1 MPCPLCEY
9 EDLPGNSPIST
20 TCRQAKMHARFAN
33 APSSHKHK
41 NLRFVDSLKQQA
53 QDYALGTLPK
63 EDAILFEALLEKDE
77 DARNYLIEAQ
87 EDCANLSM
95 TVPSSDA
102 GDDLRS
108 RVMES
113 CRPKKDFNP
122 FLDTAEINRLQENYL
137 TPDQRYLGGG
147 ASVDMGDVGE
157 QKIQDDLF
165 QVYESLIELFPLVS
179 GDSTAASGDFGS
191 LGNWIGNGSLLSSH
205 MKEALSH
212 SLSNDEK
219 DPGSRSTQRS
229 LLAALPSLTFFI
241 NRVRENSAT
250 LADIRRIFY
259 LCRDQLKI
267 MRASFGDL
275 DPSRLADDE
284 KLRLHGAGLLRTKWW
299 GAEHSYFS
307 GNGNVRCGHFFD
319 GPVTERC
326 VEFAEYDSN
335 LYCLANLLSSRTGN
349 GEFHIELLKD
359 AIPGGVLAVAMAET
373 PMESHD
379 EINSI
384 VEGSQANGKI
394 PLRDFALWKLI
405 EDSMLRGH
413 QGSGS
418 DSMRDNPLHGCQRFE
433 NGTYLWFA
441 WPNVPNTQ
449 EGAVADTGNP
459 LQ

>member
-1 MPCPLCEY
+1 LE
-9 EDLPGNSPIST
+9 
-20 TCRQAKMHARFAN
+20 
-33 APSSHKHK
+33 
-41 NLRFVDSLKQQA
+41 SLKQQA

-77 DARNYLIEAQ
+77 DARKCLIEAQ
-87 EDCANLSM
+87 EDCANLSLS
-95 TVPSSDA
+95 VPHSDA

-113 CRPKKDFNP
+113 CQPKKDFNP
-122 FLDTAEINRLQENYL
+122 FLETEEINRLRDNYT
-137 TPDQRYLGGG
+137 TPGKRYLGGG

-191 LGNWIGNGSLLSSH
+191 LGNWIGNGVGNGSLLSSH
-205 MKEALSH
+205 MEGTFFQ
-212 SLSNDEK
+212 SLSKEQT

-241 NRVRENSAT
+241 NRVRENAAT
-250 LADIRRIFY
+250 LADVRRIFY

-275 DPSRLADDE
+275 DPSRLVEDE
-284 KLRLHGAGLLRTKWW
+284 KLRLHGAGLLRSKWW

-335 LYCLANLLSSRTGN
+335 LYCLANLLASRTGN

-373 PMESHD
+373 PMDGHLEL
-379 EINSI
+379 ESI

-394 PLRDFALWKLI
+394 PPRDFALWNLV
-405 EDSMLRGH
+405 EDSMFRGH
-413 QGSGS
+413 QDLGI
-418 DSMRDNPLHGCQRFE
+418 DSLPDNPLHGCQRFE

-441 WPNVPNTQ
+441 WPNVPNAQ
-449 EGAVADTGNP
+449 EGADAETGKP

>member
-1 MPCPLCEY
+1 
-9 EDLPGNSPIST
+9 
-20 TCRQAKMHARFAN
+20 
-33 APSSHKHK
+33 
-41 NLRFVDSLKQQA
+41 VDSLEQQA

-77 DARNYLIEAQ
+77 QARKCLIQAQ
-87 EDCANLSM
+87 EDCANLSLS
-95 TVPSSDA
+95 VPATDA

-108 RVMES
+108 RVLES
-113 CRPKKDFNP
+113 CQPKKDFNP
-122 FLDTAEINRLQENYL
+122 FLETEEINRLRDNYS
-137 TPDQRYLGGG
+137 TPDKRYLGGG
-147 ASVDMGDVGE
+147 ASADMADVGE

-191 LGNWIGNGSLLSSH
+191 LGNWIGNGVGNGSLLSSQ
-205 MKEALSH
+205 MEGTLFQ
-212 SLSNDEK
+212 SLSNEQN

-241 NRVRENSAT
+241 NRVREKSAT
-250 LADIRRIFY
+250 LADVRRIFY

-275 DPSRLADDE
+275 DPSRLAEDE

-335 LYCLANLLSSRTGN
+335 LYCLANLLASRTGN

-373 PMESHD
+373 PLNAHD
-379 EINSI
+379 EIQSI
-384 VEGSQANGKI
+384 VQGSQANDGI
-394 PLRDFALWKLI
+394 PPRDFALWKLI
-405 EDSMLRGH
+405 EESMLRGH
-413 QGSGS
+413 PSL
-418 DSMRDNPLHGCQRFE
+418 DSATIPDNPHHGCSRFE

-441 WPNVPNTQ
+441 WPNIPNAQ
-449 EGAVADTGNP
+449 EGADADTGKP